1 MNEIK
6 VISLNQ
12 CPYSMAAE
20 DLIKNIKNTYDSK
33 INVNIINVS
42 QEDKSKF
49 QSGELKTFPQIYY
62 NDILIGGY
70 DTFNEIFLNIKG
82 TNSLDEMIE
91 ILDTKTK
98 ISERK
103 DKLRLIKFLI
113 SE

>member
-20 DLIKNIKNTYDSK
+20 DLINNIKNTEDSK

-42 QEDKSKF
+42 QEDKTKY
-49 QSGELKTFPQIYY
+49 QSGEIKTFPQIYY

-70 DTFNEIFLNIKG
+70 DTFNEIYLNVKG
-82 TNSLDEMIE
+82 TKSLDEMIG
-91 ILDTKTK
+91 ILENKTK

-113 SE
+113 S

>member
-20 DLIKNIKNTYDSK
+20 DLINNIKNTENSK

-42 QEDKSKF
+42 QEAKSKY
-49 QSGELKTFPQIYY
+49 QKGEIKTFPQIYY

-70 DTFNEIFLNIKG
+70 DDFNEIYLKVKG
-82 TNSLDEMIE
+82 TKSLDEMIE
-91 ILDTKTK
+91 ILDKKTK
-98 ISERK
+98 MIERK

>member
-20 DLIKNIKNTYDSK
+20 NLIKNIKNTNDLK
-33 INVNIINVS
+33 INIDIVNVS
-42 QEDKSKF
+42 QEDKSKY
-49 QSGELKTFPQIYY
+49 QSGVLKTFPQIYY

-70 DTFNEIFLNIKG
+70 DTFNQIYLDVKG
-82 TNSLDEMIE
+82 TKSLDKMIK
-91 ILDTKTK
+91 ILENKTK
-98 ISERK
+98 IIERK